1 MADKQTKNTPDD
13 EDHSIE
19 EILSSIRRIISEDD
33 IEEAKAQKAAPAPAA
48 AAPTPAPQPKAPEA
62 KAPEAKAPPAPKVP
76 EAKAAPLPVEEEEE
90 LQEIEI
96 LEDDSDDDVLEL
108 TEVVPEEDFYI
119 PEEIVEVEKV
129 LPPKKEAPSV
139 DIFMQ
144 DSPFDSELL
153 SDQVAESALDSMA
166 KLASKVKETKAMADQ
181 PLSQIDVSRITL
193 EEIVRQE
200 VKPIIRTWLDV
211 NLPSLVE
218 RIVEREISKLRSRI
232 ED

>member
-48 AAPTPAPQPKAPEA
+48 AAPAPTPAPQPKAPEA
-62 KAPEAKAPPAPKVP
+62 KAPPPPAPKVP
-76 EAKAAPLPVEEEEE
+76 EAKAAPLPVEEEE

-108 TEVVPEEDFYI
+108 TEVVPEEDFYV
-119 PEEIVEVEKV
+119 PEEIVEVEEV